1 MTTFWIVQ
9 SLFAVVLAIFICGAV
24 SCWLE
29 ARRKRRDE
37 PPRVVEPIPG
47 SFDQAICAR
56 CGYEIKRYETRMM
69 SHAHRLYLC
78 EACSIDAP
86 SCVCV
91 CGEEEYKGCPLY
103 RYTQDVPVIGS
114 GGDKHGKI

>member
-1 MTTFWIVQ
+1 MEGIFLVVQ
-9 SLFAVVLAIFICGAV
+9 GLSAIGLAIFICGVIAY
-24 SCWLE
+24 WLE

-37 PPRVVEPIPG
+37 PPRIVEPIPE
-47 SFDQAICAR
+47 SFAFAICAR
-56 CGYEIKRYETRMM
+56 CGYEIRRYETRMM

-91 CGEEEYKGCPLY
+91 CGEEEFKGCPLY
-103 RYTQDVPVIGS
+103 RYTQDVPVIGK
-114 GGDKHGKI
+114 GN